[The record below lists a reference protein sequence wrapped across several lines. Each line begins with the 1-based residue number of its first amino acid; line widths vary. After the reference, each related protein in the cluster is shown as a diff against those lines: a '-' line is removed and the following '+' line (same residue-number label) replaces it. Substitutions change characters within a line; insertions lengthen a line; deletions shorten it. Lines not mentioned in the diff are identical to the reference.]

1 MFVLMLALLVLGVA
15 LVAHRARGGRVSRL
29 VLMLFAAMWS
39 PERLDRKAE
48 ARRRASRRAYA
59 RSR

>member
-1 MFVLMLALLVLGVA
+1 MFALFLFLVLGVA

-29 VLMLFAAMWS
+29 VLVLFAFLWA
-39 PERLDRKAE
+39 PDRVARQDE
-48 ARRRASRRAYA
+48 ARAKRRTPA